1 MEAPLLMLFD
11 LGGVLVEN
19 AAFPRLS
26 RLLPG
31 RPGAAELRERWMK
44 SQAVRRFELGKI
56 APAEY
61 ADTFVAEW
69 GLPLSA
75 GEFLAEFVSWID
87 GPSPGALEAI
97 RSLRA
102 RYRVACLSN
111 CSVSHWEKIGGFLG
125 EFDVALSSHLIGAM
139 KPDPEAFRHAFK
151 RCGVEPA
158 AVRFFDDTP
167 VNVEAAR
174 RLGARAYH
182 VEGIGPLLGTLRAEG
197 FLEP

>member
-19 AAFPRLS
+19 VGFSRLN

-31 RPGAAELRERWMK
+31 RPGAGELRERWMQ
-44 SQAVRRFELGKI
+44 SQAVRRFELGQT
-56 APAEY
+56 APAQF
-61 ADTFVAEW
+61 AGAFIAEW
-69 GLPLSA
+69 GLRLSA
-75 GEFLAEFVSWID
+75 EEFLAEFGSWVS
-87 GPSPGALEAI
+87 GPSPAALEAI
-97 RSLRA
+97 RSLRT
-102 RYRVACLSN
+102 RHRVACLSN
-111 CSVSHWEKIGGFLG
+111 CSVPHWEKLGGFLD
-125 EFDVALSSHLIGAM
+125 EFDPAISSHLIGAM
-139 KPDPEAFRHAFK
+139 KPDPEAFRRAFE

-182 VEGIGPLLGTLRAEG
+182 VEGIGPLLSTLRAEG
-197 FLEP
+197 FLEL